1 MHNRDEV
8 FQYFAV
14 DFRGSDLAVH
24 GSNALTKAVFVN
36 DAIKTIL
43 ALYKDSTSPSSQ
55 KRIIVV
61 GHSVGGMIA
70 RTAVTLSNHPRC
82 AVSDIVLLSTPTR
95 RASFSPDASMEA
107 LYKHVNRAWT
117 QSYFNS
123 SPSCVRARGLEAE
136 ADADAL
142 GSPVRGVWTCPACAS
157 SIRLVSVSGGVVD
170 FLVPS
175 GLTSLE
181 GLAPRPRNMTAET
194 IKSREKGGLS
204 SFATS
209 VLGVIP
215 AAQAWITRQVFTLL
229 SGESSNSTSSA
240 GSNATEAAPVVAPR
254 QRRNG
259 TYGELFALSDEQ
271 WRADVLPYREAQLV
285 SVRTSQLYEGGFPVD
300 HNAIL
305 WCRQVVTALTRAMRR
320 LAQAPRI
327 NDTADGHDTT
337 VFRLFTHKSH
347 PHDSPSVA
355 PWLDPELDDLI
366 APVAGYA
373 RRNESHHAWLLGEGA
388 ELEYLAKRL
397 PGGALQAAA
406 LHFVCQHLLASVFSA
421 YVLLA
426 LLALSVPLRRRLT
439 AFSAAGKGNAAGE
452 DWAALRW
459 TAHFHLEEFAGLPA
473 LLSSWLGGG
482 SGASV
487 ALSPSSLLL
496 SLVAKVVFDVWFS
509 PSSAL
514 LGRVSLYRTVFSALA
529 GYSLALLIRLVLLT
543 LAYASRAV
551 LGSAWSTV
559 KALVWT
565 VRVRRLT
572 KPLRRSVRAGLA
584 AVGLGEG
591 VLSVLGDA
599 ALPVLVAGSVAGLA
613 AWKSFDRVG
622 SGVLSASAFV
632 TSLATLGLSASC
644 VVLALAA
651 LLLPGPGLYDHTSTT
666 LALAYLPPLLLL
678 CYPSARFSFSLLFD
692 PVGSFAAAAQ
702 LFDIF
707 GPERLTTCLCLLGVT
722 LHLAVARRSGYD
734 SLDHVSPLSWIA
746 ELRGSMPD
754 HVARALSFSSASSSS
769 SSTCVHEDGGKF
781 ALFEEVQEKAVSVS
795 PGVVLGATYRVVAC
809 ACHAD
814 KTLKF
819 QSEWCEFC
827 QCRKCG
833 GKNLPRDDFG
843 ADGKGLS
850 LEKLFEAPP
859 DALLFV
865 ALILCAGAAWTYAY
879 DVLHRHLLILGGVAG
894 AFLVRDA
901 YVVFYLR
908 KRLGGSVARRR
919 EIGSQA

>member
-14 DFRGSDLAVH
+14 DFRSSDLAVH

-43 ALYKDSTSPSSQ
+43 ALYKDSTSPTAQ

-123 SPSCVRARGLEAE
+123 SPSCVRARGLEA
-136 ADADAL
+136 DADAF
-142 GSPVRGVWTCPACAS
+142 GAGAEGEAVRGVWTCPACAS
-157 SIRLVSVSGGVVD
+157 GIRLVSVSGGVVD
-170 FLVPS
+170 LLVPS

-181 GLAPRPRNMTAET
+181 GLAPRPRNLTAESL
-194 IKSREKGGLS
+194 KSKGKGGGLS
-204 SFATS
+204 SLATS
-209 VLGVIP
+209 VLGFIP
-215 AAQAWITRQVFTLL
+215 ATQAWVTRQVYSLM
-229 SGESSNSTSSA
+229 SGGSNSTSVS
-240 GSNATEAAPVVAPR
+240 GSNATVSAAPVGAPR
-254 QRRNG
+254 ERRNG

-271 WRADVLPYREAQLV
+271 WRADVMPYREAHLV

-320 LAQAPRI
+320 LAQAPRV
-327 NDTADGHDTT
+327 NSTTDGHDTT
-337 VFRLFTHKSH
+337 IFRLFTHKSH
-347 PHDSPSVA
+347 PRDSPSVP
-355 PWLDPELDDLI
+355 PWLDPQLDDLI

-373 RRNESHHAWLLGEGA
+373 RRNESHHAWLQGEGA

-406 LHFVCQHLLASVFSA
+406 LHFVCQHLIASVFSA

-439 AFSAAGKGNAAGE
+439 AFSVAGKGGAAGQ
-452 DWAALRW
+452 DWATLRW

-482 SGASV
+482 GGASAV
-487 ALSPSSLLL
+487 LSPSSLLL
-496 SLVAKVVFDVWFS
+496 SVAAKVVFDIWFS

-514 LGRVSLYRTVFSALA
+514 LGRISLYRSAFAALA
-529 GYSLALLIRLVLLT
+529 GYALALLLRLVLLT

-559 KALVWT
+559 KAVVWT
-565 VRVRRLT
+565 VQVRRST
-572 KPLRRSVRAGLA
+572 KPFRRSMRAGLA
-584 AVGLGEG
+584 AVGLGES
-591 VLSVLGDA
+591 VLSFLGDA
-599 ALPVLVAGSVAGLA
+599 ALPVLVAGSVVGAA
-613 AWKSFDRVG
+613 AWRSYDRIIG
-622 SGVLSASAFV
+622 SGSGGVLSVSAFV

-644 VVLALAA
+644 VVLVLAA
-651 LLLPGPGLYDHTSTT
+651 LLLPGPGLHDHTSTS
-666 LALAYLPPLLLL
+666 LALAYLPLLFL
-678 CYPSARFSFSLLFD
+678 CYPSARFSFALLFD

-707 GPERLTTCLCLLGVT
+707 GPERITTCLCLLGVT
-722 LHLAVARRSGYD
+722 LHLALARRCGYD
-734 SLDHVSPLSWIA
+734 SLDHVSPLPWIA
-746 ELRGSMPD
+746 ELRGSIPD
-754 HVARALSFSSASSSS
+754 HVAKALSFSVSASSSSSS

-781 ALFEEVQEKAVSVS
+781 ALFEEVQEKEQAVAVS

-850 LEKLFEAPP
+850 LEKLLEAPP
-859 DALLFV
+859 DALLLV

-894 AFLVRDA
+894 AFLARDA
-901 YVVFYLR
+901 
-908 KRLGGSVARRR
+908 SVAFYRRK
-919 EIGSQA
+919 QQP